1 MNFGVQLVLGQED
14 DNCDCM
20 EEGACRGVEMS
31 QRLLGP
37 KEMGTGGRSDLSLR
51 DGSYTSYT
59 I

>member
-1 MNFGVQLVLGQED
+1 MMTV
-14 DNCDCM
+14 DCM
-20 EEGACRGVEMS
+20 EEGACGRVEMS

-37 KEMGTGGRSDLSLR
+37 KELGTGGRSDLSLR